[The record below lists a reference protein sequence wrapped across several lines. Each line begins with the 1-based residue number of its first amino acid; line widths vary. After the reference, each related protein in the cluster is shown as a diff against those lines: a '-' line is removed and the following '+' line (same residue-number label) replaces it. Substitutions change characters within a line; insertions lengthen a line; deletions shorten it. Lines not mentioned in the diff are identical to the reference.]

1 VSGKRYDILIVDD
14 SAEDRE
20 FYRRRL
26 PEGQSTRYQFKEAES
41 CAEGLALCR
50 EWSPDCVILDYALP
64 DADGLEF
71 LAQLRASQGGEAI
84 AVVILT
90 GQGNETVAVEALKL
104 GAQDYVVKSG
114 AIEMLRQAVHGAIEK
129 VGLQSKIEEQRRELA
144 RSEEILQDFVTN
156 ATLGLT
162 WLSED
167 GTVLWANRA
176 QLSLLGY
183 AHAEFVGRNLAEFHA
198 DPGAAARM
206 LERLSR
212 SEELDGY
219 EARMRA
225 KDGGL
230 RHVLINANVLW
241 ENGKFVHARCF
252 TRDITER
259 RALEEELRKRY
270 EDLRE
275 ADRRKDEFLAMLAH
289 ELRNPLAPVRS
300 ATDLLRM
307 RGDDRQTV
315 EFVTNVLD
323 RQVGHL
329 ARLVDDLLDVA
340 RITRGSIGLR
350 RARLDLAR
358 LVGDVVEDHRRAIG
372 EAGLSPQVQLPEAPV
387 WMNGD
392 ATRIA
397 QMLGNLLSNAVKF
410 TARGGVVTVCLSV
423 DPAQSNASL
432 VVQDT
437 GVGMD
442 QEMLPR
448 IFDVFSQADRTLER
462 KDGGLGLGLSIV
474 KGLIQLHGGTIEAQS
489 EGIGK
494 GARFSISLPLCGEP
508 PALTKAPALS
518 RLPSRIGAR
527 VLIVED
533 NADAARTLKMLLELQ
548 GYAVSVAFNAQ
559 DGLRLASEWQPEAVL
574 CDIGLPGMD
583 GFAVA
588 KELRRNP
595 ITGQVRLIAITGYGR
610 DEDRARALQCGFDE
624 HIVKPADPELLLEKL
639 DGFKGL

>member
-1 VSGKRYDILIVDD
+1 
-14 SAEDRE
+14 
-20 FYRRRL
+20 
-26 PEGQSTRYQFKEAES
+26 
-41 CAEGLALCR
+41 
-50 EWSPDCVILDYALP
+50 VILDYALP

-71 LAQLRASQGGEAI
+71 LAQLRASHGGEGI

-114 AIEMLRQAVHGAIEK
+114 AIEMLRQAVHGAVEN
-129 VGLQSKIEEQRRELA
+129 VGLQRKIEEQRRELA
-144 RSEEILQDFVTN
+144 RSEEILQDFVSN
-156 ATLGLT
+156 ATVGLT

-183 AHAEFVGRNLAEFHA
+183 AQDEFVGRNIAEFHA
-198 DPGAAARM
+198 DPGTAARM
-206 LERLSR
+206 LARLSR

-219 EARMRA
+219 EAQLRA

-230 RHVLINANVLW
+230 RHVLINANVFW
-241 ENGKFVHARCF
+241 ENGRFVHARCF

-270 EDLRE
+270 DDLRE

-358 LVGDVVEDHRRAIG
+358 LVGDVVQDHRRAI
-372 EAGLSPQVQLPEAPV
+372 EDAGLSPEVQLPQAPV

-410 TARGGVVTVCLSV
+410 TARGGVIAVCLSV

-432 VVQDT
+432 VVRDT

-448 IFDVFSQADRTLER
+448 IFDIFSQADRTLER

-474 KGLIQLHGGTIEAQS
+474 KGLIHLHGGTIEAHS
-489 EGIGK
+489 DGIGK
-494 GARFSISLPLCGEP
+494 GARFSISLPLSGEP
-508 PALTKAPALS
+508 PALTKAPAVS

-548 GYAVSVAFNAQ
+548 GYAVSVAFNGQ
-559 DGLRLASEWQPEAVL
+559 DGLRLASEWQPSAVL

-595 ITGQVRLIAITGYGR
+595 ITGQARLIAITGYGK
-610 DEDRARALQCGFDE
+610 DEDRERALRCGFDE

-639 DGFKGL
+639 DGFTDVATASRTGGQASRG

>member
-1 VSGKRYDILIVDD
+1 
-14 SAEDRE
+14 
-20 FYRRRL
+20 
-26 PEGQSTRYQFKEAES
+26 
-41 CAEGLALCR
+41 
-50 EWSPDCVILDYALP
+50 
-64 DADGLEF
+64 
-71 LAQLRASQGGEAI
+71 
-84 AVVILT
+84 
-90 GQGNETVAVEALKL
+90 
-104 GAQDYVVKSG
+104 
-114 AIEMLRQAVHGAIEK
+114 
-129 VGLQSKIEEQRRELA
+129 
-144 RSEEILQDFVTN
+144 
-156 ATLGLT
+156 
-162 WLSED
+162 
-167 GTVLWANRA
+167 
-176 QLSLLGY
+176 
-183 AHAEFVGRNLAEFHA
+183 
-198 DPGAAARM
+198 
-206 LERLSR
+206 
-212 SEELDGY
+212 
-219 EARMRA
+219 
-225 KDGGL
+225 
-230 RHVLINANVLW
+230 
-241 ENGKFVHARCF
+241 VHARCF

-270 EDLRE
+270 DDLRE

-340 RITRGSIGLR
+340 RITRGRIGLR
-350 RARLDLAR
+350 PARLDLAR
-358 LVGDVVEDHRRAIG
+358 LVGEVVEDHRRAIE
-372 EAGLSPQVQLPEAPV
+372 EAGLSAQVQLPEAPV

-410 TARGGVVTVCLSV
+410 TARGGVIAVCLSL
-423 DPAQSNASL
+423 DAALSNASL
-432 VVQDT
+432 VVRDT

-442 QEMLPR
+442 RQMLPR

-462 KDGGLGLGLSIV
+462 KEGGLGLGLSIV
-474 KGLIQLHGGTIEAQS
+474 KGLIHLHGGTIEAQS

-494 GARFSISLPLCGEP
+494 GARFCISLPLAAEP

-518 RLPSRIGAR
+518 RLPARIGER
-527 VLIVED
+527 ILIVED

-559 DGLRLASEWQPEAVL
+559 DGLRLASEWQPSAVL

-588 KELRRNP
+588 EALRRNP
-595 ITGQVRLIAITGYGR
+595 VTGQVRLIAITGYGK
-610 DEDRARALQCGFDE
+610 DEDRERALRCGFDE

-639 DGFKGL
+639 DAFTDLSTAARTRGQASRG